1 MTTVLAIHIG
11 PELAHAAVDHD
22 GRIDLVAV
30 GDDSA
35 GMPVVVHMAVD
46 GSIGVGAA
54 APDTGG
60 DDLAGEDLLAQLADT
75 GMVRFG
81 VRTLSG
87 ELVLAHLL
95 AQVHARC
102 VRVLDGLPDRVVL
115 VLTAGGPEEAVYAAA
130 ARRALIGE
138 VTLVDETRA
147 WAALAA
153 HGPRG
158 LPPDLAGAL
167 GALFLQ
173 RHGEAPTGPLPIVTR
188 EDLGESEKE
197 PMRPPPGPSVISV
210 GARSVFDET
219 TRVAIPHRRRLPVVL
234 LALAGALVIG
244 IFALVLLVDRDQASS
259 PPPSPALPTTLPP
272 TTLPPTTL
280 PPTTLPP
287 TTLPPTTLPPTTL
300 PPTTLPPTTLP
311 PTTLPP
317 TTLPPEETTTTLPP
331 LGPVTLA
338 ENGLLLRATTQNQTL
353 IGFGT
358 DATTAL
364 DALAGVLGGLTADTG
379 WGVDEICTS
388 GVVRRVQL
396 GDLEVVFTDAEE
408 LDGVVGTGA
417 TFTQWF
423 VWGADASR
431 SALWTLNRI
440 GIGSTVADLTETYPD
455 EFTLDQALPDSNDP
469 AGYLRI
475 DPFRLGALIEGMT
488 SNTTAGGRV
497 LQLWSGDGCQRAFV
511 G

>member
-1 MTTVLAIHIG
+1 M
-11 PELAHAAVDHD
+11 
-22 GRIDLVAV
+22 
-30 GDDSA
+30 
-35 GMPVVVHMAVD
+35 
-46 GSIGVGAA
+46 
-54 APDTGG
+54 
-60 DDLAGEDLLAQLADT
+60 
-75 GMVRFG
+75 
-81 VRTLSG
+81 
-87 ELVLAHLL
+87 
-95 AQVHARC
+95 
-102 VRVLDGLPDRVVL
+102 
-115 VLTAGGPEEAVYAAA
+115 
-130 ARRALIGE
+130 
-138 VTLVDETRA
+138 
-147 WAALAA
+147 
-153 HGPRG
+153 
-158 LPPDLAGAL
+158 
-167 GALFLQ
+167 
-173 RHGEAPTGPLPIVTR
+173 
-188 EDLGESEKE
+188 
-197 PMRPPPGPSVISV
+197 
-210 GARSVFDET
+210 
-219 TRVAIPHRRRLPVVL
+219 
-234 LALAGALVIG
+234 
-244 IFALVLLVDRDQASS
+244 
-259 PPPSPALPTTLPP
+259 PP

-287 TTLPPTTLPPTTL
+287 TTIPL
-300 PPTTLPPTTLP
+300 
-311 PTTLPP
+311 
-317 TTLPPEETTTTLPP
+317 EETTTTLPP

-396 GDLEVVFTDAEE
+396 GDLEVVFTGAEE

-475 DPFRLGALIEGMT
+475 DPFRLGALIEGLT

>member
-115 VLTAGGPEEAVYAAA
+115 VLTAGGPTEAVYAAA

-158 LPPDLAGAL
+158 LHPDLAGAL

-234 LALAGALVIG
+234 LALAGALVIVV
-244 IFALVLLVDRDQASS
+244 FALVLLVDRDQASPPPPGPS
-259 PPPSPALPTTLPP
+259 PPTSLPP
-272 TTLPPTTL
+272 TTLPPTTIPL
-280 PPTTLPP
+280 
-287 TTLPPTTLPPTTL
+287 
-300 PPTTLPPTTLP
+300 
-311 PTTLPP
+311 
-317 TTLPPEETTTTLPP
+317 EETTTTLPP

-475 DPFRLGALIEGMT
+475 DPFRLGALIEGLT

>member
-30 GDDSA
+30 GDDNA

-115 VLTAGGPEEAVYAAA
+115 VLTAGGPEEAVYTAA

-138 VTLVDETRA
+138 VTLVDEPRA

-158 LPPDLAGAL
+158 LHPDLAGAL

-173 RHGEAPTGPLPIVTR
+173 RHGEAQTGPLPIVTR

-210 GARSVFDET
+210 GARSVFDEA
-219 TRVAIPHRRRLPVVL
+219 TRVAMPHRRRLPAVL

-259 PPPSPALPTTLPP
+259 PPRGPALS
-272 TTLPPTTL
+272 
-280 PPTTLPP
+280 
-287 TTLPPTTLPPTTL
+287 TTLPPTTL

-364 DALAGVLGGLTADTG
+364 DALAGVLDGLTADTG

-408 LDGVVGTGA
+408 FDGVVGAGA

-497 LQLWSGDGCQRAFV
+497 LQLWSGAGCQRAFV

>member
-46 GSIGVGAA
+46 GSIGVGPAA
-54 APDTGG
+54 LEAGG
-60 DDLAGEDLLAQLADT
+60 DNLAGEDLLAQLADT

-130 ARRALIGE
+130 ARRSLIGE
-138 VTLVDETRA
+138 VTLVDETQA

-158 LPPDLAGAL
+158 LHPDLAGAL

-259 PPPSPALPTTLPP
+259 PPPGPVL
-272 TTLPPTTL
+272 
-280 PPTTLPP
+280 
-287 TTLPPTTLPPTTL
+287 
-300 PPTTLPPTTLP
+300 PTTLP

-379 WGVDEICTS
+379 WVVDEICTS

-408 LDGVVGTGA
+408 LDGVVDTGA

-423 VWGADASR
+423 VGGADASQ

-497 LQLWSGDGCQRAFV
+497 LQLWSGDSCQRGFV

>member
-115 VLTAGGPEEAVYAAA
+115 VLTAGGPTEAVYAAA

-147 WAALAA
+147 WAALVA

-219 TRVAIPHRRRLPVVL
+219 TRVAIPHRRRLSVAL
-234 LALAGALVIG
+234 LALAGVLVVG

-259 PPPSPALPTTLPP
+259 PPSGPALP
-272 TTLPPTTL
+272 
-280 PPTTLPP
+280 
-287 TTLPPTTLPPTTL
+287 
-300 PPTTLPPTTLP
+300 
-311 PTTLPP
+311 
-317 TTLPPEETTTTLPP
+317 TTLPP

-364 DALAGVLGGLTADTG
+364 EALAGVLGGLTADTG

>member
-11 PELAHAAVDHD
+11 PELAHAAVDHG

-30 GDDSA
+30 GDDNA

-60 DDLAGEDLLAQLADT
+60 DDLAGEDLLDQLADT

-115 VLTAGGPEEAVYAAA
+115 VLTAGGPEEAVYTAA

-158 LPPDLAGAL
+158 LPPDLGGAL

-173 RHGEAPTGPLPIVTR
+173 RHGEAQTGPLPIVTR

-259 PPPSPALPTTLPP
+259 PPRGPALS
-272 TTLPPTTL
+272 
-280 PPTTLPP
+280 
-287 TTLPPTTLPPTTL
+287 
-300 PPTTLPPTTLP
+300 
-311 PTTLPP
+311 TTLPP
-317 TTLPPEETTTTLPP
+317 TTLPPEETPTTLPP

-364 DALAGVLGGLTADTG
+364 DALAGVLDGLTADTG

-408 LDGVVGTGA
+408 FDGVVGAGA

-440 GIGSTVADLTETYPD
+440 GVGSTVADLTETYPD

-497 LQLWSGDGCQRAFV
+497 LQLWSGAGCQRAFV

>member
-115 VLTAGGPEEAVYAAA
+115 VLTAGGPTEAVYAAA

-158 LPPDLAGAL
+158 LHPDLAGAL

-173 RHGEAPTGPLPIVTR
+173 RHGEVPTGPLPIVTR

-219 TRVAIPHRRRLPVVL
+219 TRVAIPRRRRLPVVL

-244 IFALVLLVDRDQASS
+244 IFALVLLVDRDQAPY
-259 PPPSPALPTTLPP
+259 PPPSPAL
-272 TTLPPTTL
+272 
-280 PPTTLPP
+280 
-287 TTLPPTTLPPTTL
+287 
-300 PPTTLPPTTLP
+300 PTTLP

-364 DALAGVLGGLTADTG
+364 EALAGVLGGLTADTG

-388 GVVRRVQL
+388 GVVRRVRL

-497 LQLWSGDGCQRAFV
+497 LQLWSGGGCQRAFV

>member
-60 DDLAGEDLLAQLADT
+60 DDLAGEDFLAQLADT

-115 VLTAGGPEEAVYAAA
+115 VLTAGGPTEAVYAAA

-158 LPPDLAGAL
+158 LHPDLAGAL

-219 TRVAIPHRRRLPVVL
+219 TRVAIPRRRRLPVVL

-259 PPPSPALPTTLPP
+259 PPPGPAL
-272 TTLPPTTL
+272 
-280 PPTTLPP
+280 
-287 TTLPPTTLPPTTL
+287 
-300 PPTTLPPTTLP
+300 PTTLP

-364 DALAGVLGGLTADTG
+364 EALAGVLGGLTADTG

>member
-115 VLTAGGPEEAVYAAA
+115 VLTAGGPEEAVYTAA

-147 WAALAA
+147 WAALVA

-219 TRVAIPHRRRLPVVL
+219 TRVAIPHRRRLSVAL
-234 LALAGALVIG
+234 LALAGVLVVG

-259 PPPSPALPTTLPP
+259 PPSGPALPTTLLPTTLPP

-280 PPTTLPP
+280 PPTTIPL
-287 TTLPPTTLPPTTL
+287 
-300 PPTTLPPTTLP
+300 
-311 PTTLPP
+311 
-317 TTLPPEETTTTLPP
+317 EETTTTLPP

-497 LQLWSGDGCQRAFV
+497 LQLWSGGGCQRAFV

>member
-1 MTTVLAIHIG
+1 
-11 PELAHAAVDHD
+11 
-22 GRIDLVAV
+22 
-30 GDDSA
+30 
-35 GMPVVVHMAVD
+35 MAVD

-115 VLTAGGPEEAVYAAA
+115 VLTAGGPTEAVYAAA

-158 LPPDLAGAL
+158 LHPDLAGAL

-173 RHGEAPTGPLPIVTR
+173 RHGEVPTGPLPIVTR

-219 TRVAIPHRRRLPVVL
+219 TRVAIPRRRRLPVVL

-244 IFALVLLVDRDQASS
+244 IFALVLLVDRDQAPY
-259 PPPSPALPTTLPP
+259 PPPSPAL
-272 TTLPPTTL
+272 
-280 PPTTLPP
+280 
-287 TTLPPTTLPPTTL
+287 PTTL

>member
-35 GMPVVVHMAVD
+35 GMPVVVHVAVD

-60 DDLAGEDLLAQLADT
+60 DDLAGEDFLAQLADT

-115 VLTAGGPEEAVYAAA
+115 VLTAGGPTEAVYAAA

-158 LPPDLAGAL
+158 LHPDLAGAL

-219 TRVAIPHRRRLPVVL
+219 TRVAIPRRRRLPVVL

-244 IFALVLLVDRDQASS
+244 IFALVLLVDRDQAPY
-259 PPPSPALPTTLPP
+259 PPPSPAL
-272 TTLPPTTL
+272 
-280 PPTTLPP
+280 
-287 TTLPPTTLPPTTL
+287 
-300 PPTTLPPTTLP
+300 PTTLPPTTLP

-364 DALAGVLGGLTADTG
+364 EALAGVLGGLTADTG

-475 DPFRLGALIEGMT
+475 DPFRLGALIEGLT

>member
-35 GMPVVVHMAVD
+35 GMPVVVHVAVD

-115 VLTAGGPEEAVYAAA
+115 VLTAGGPEEAVYTAA

-158 LPPDLAGAL
+158 LHPDLAGAL

-259 PPPSPALPTTLPP
+259 PPPGPAL
-272 TTLPPTTL
+272 
-280 PPTTLPP
+280 
-287 TTLPPTTLPPTTL
+287 
-300 PPTTLPPTTLP
+300 PTTLPPTTLP

>member
-1 MTTVLAIHIG
+1 
-11 PELAHAAVDHD
+11 
-22 GRIDLVAV
+22 
-30 GDDSA
+30 
-35 GMPVVVHMAVD
+35 MAVD

-60 DDLAGEDLLAQLADT
+60 DDLAGEDFLAQLADT

-115 VLTAGGPEEAVYAAA
+115 VLTAGGPTEAVYAAA

-147 WAALAA
+147 WAALVA

-219 TRVAIPHRRRLPVVL
+219 TRVAIPRRRRLPVVL

-244 IFALVLLVDRDQASS
+244 IFALVLLVDRDQAPY
-259 PPPSPALPTTLPP
+259 PPPSPAL
-272 TTLPPTTL
+272 
-280 PPTTLPP
+280 
-287 TTLPPTTLPPTTL
+287 
-300 PPTTLPPTTLP
+300 PTTLP

-388 GVVRRVQL
+388 GVVRRVRL

-408 LDGVVGTGA
+408 LDGVVGTSA

>member
-46 GSIGVGAA
+46 GSIRVGAA
-54 APDTGG
+54 ALEAGG
-60 DDLAGEDLLAQLADT
+60 DNLAGEDLLVQLADT

-81 VRTLSG
+81 VRTMPG

-102 VRVLDGLPDRVVL
+102 VRVLDGLPDQVVL

-138 VTLVDETRA
+138 VTLVDEPRA

-167 GALFLQ
+167 GSLFLQ

-219 TRVAIPHRRRLPVVL
+219 TRVATPHRRRLPVVL
-234 LALAGALVIG
+234 LALAGALAIG
-244 IFALVLLVDRDQASS
+244 IFALVLLVDRGQAPS
-259 PPPSPALPTTLPP
+259 PPPGPALPTA
-272 TTLPPTTL
+272 
-280 PPTTLPP
+280 
-287 TTLPPTTLPPTTL
+287 
-300 PPTTLPPTTLP
+300 LP

-317 TTLPPEETTTTLPP
+317 TTLPPEETPTTLPL
-331 LGPVTLA
+331 LGPVTLV
-338 ENGLLLRATTQNQTL
+338 ENGLLLRATTQDQTL

-358 DATTAL
+358 DATAAL

-379 WGVDEICTS
+379 WVPDEICTS
-388 GVVRRVQL
+388 GVVRRTQF
-396 GDLEVVFTDAEE
+396 GHLEVVLTDAEG
-408 LDGVVGTGA
+408 LDGVVGTDA

-440 GIGSTVADLTETYPD
+440 GIGSTVADVTEIYPD
-455 EFTLDQALPDSNDP
+455 EYTLDQALPDSNDP

-497 LQLWSGDGCQRAFV
+497 LQLWSGDSCQRVFV

>member
-35 GMPVVVHMAVD
+35 GMPVVVHVAVD

-60 DDLAGEDLLAQLADT
+60 DDLAGEDFLAQLADT

-115 VLTAGGPEEAVYAAA
+115 VLTAGGPTEAVYAAA

-158 LPPDLAGAL
+158 LHPDLAGAL

-219 TRVAIPHRRRLPVVL
+219 TRVAIPRRRRLPVVL

-244 IFALVLLVDRDQASS
+244 IFALVLLVDRDQAPY
-259 PPPSPALPTTLPP
+259 PPPSPAL
-272 TTLPPTTL
+272 
-280 PPTTLPP
+280 
-287 TTLPPTTLPPTTL
+287 
-300 PPTTLPPTTLP
+300 

-388 GVVRRVQL
+388 GVVRRIQL

-475 DPFRLGALIEGMT
+475 DPFRLGALIEGLT

>member
-115 VLTAGGPEEAVYAAA
+115 VLTAGGPTEAVYAAA

-147 WAALAA
+147 WAALVA

-219 TRVAIPHRRRLPVVL
+219 TRVAIPHRRRLSVAL
-234 LALAGALVIG
+234 LALAGVLVVG
-244 IFALVLLVDRDQASS
+244 LFALVLLVDRDQASS
-259 PPPSPALPTTLPP
+259 PPRSPSLS
-272 TTLPPTTL
+272 
-280 PPTTLPP
+280 
-287 TTLPPTTLPPTTL
+287 
-300 PPTTLPPTTLP
+300 
-311 PTTLPP
+311 TTLPP

-364 DALAGVLGGLTADTG
+364 EALAGVLGGLTADTG

>member
-54 APDTGG
+54 APDAGG
-60 DDLAGEDLLAQLADT
+60 EDFAGEDLLAQLADT

-115 VLTAGGPEEAVYAAA
+115 VLTAGGPTEAVYAAA
-130 ARRALIGE
+130 ARQALIGE
-138 VTLVDETRA
+138 VTLVDEPRA
-147 WAALAA
+147 WAALTA

-234 LALAGALVIG
+234 LALAGALVIVV
-244 IFALVLLVDRDQASS
+244 FALVLLVDRDQASS
-259 PPPSPALPTTLPP
+259 PPPGPALPTILPP

-287 TTLPPTTLPPTTL
+287 TTIPL
-300 PPTTLPPTTLP
+300 
-311 PTTLPP
+311 
-317 TTLPPEETTTTLPP
+317 EETTTTLPP

-364 DALAGVLGGLTADTG
+364 EALAGVLGGLTADTG

-396 GDLEVVFTDAEE
+396 GDLEVVFTGAEE

-497 LQLWSGDGCQRAFV
+497 LQLWSGGGCQRAFV

>member
-115 VLTAGGPEEAVYAAA
+115 VLTAGGPTEAVYAAA

-147 WAALAA
+147 WAALVA

-234 LALAGALVIG
+234 LALAGALVIVV
-244 IFALVLLVDRDQASS
+244 FALVLLVDRDQASS
-259 PPPSPALPTTLPP
+259 PPPGPALPTILPP

-280 PPTTLPP
+280 PL
-287 TTLPPTTLPPTTL
+287 
-300 PPTTLPPTTLP
+300 
-311 PTTLPP
+311 
-317 TTLPPEETTTTLPP
+317 EETTTTLPP

-388 GVVRRVQL
+388 GVVRRVRL

-408 LDGVVGTGA
+408 LDGVVGTSA

>member
-11 PELAHAAVDHD
+11 PELAHAAVDRD
-22 GRIDLVAV
+22 GRIDLVAA

-60 DDLAGEDLLAQLADT
+60 DDLAGEDFLAQLADT

-115 VLTAGGPEEAVYAAA
+115 VLTAGGPTEAVYAAA

-158 LPPDLAGAL
+158 LHPDLAGAL

-173 RHGEAPTGPLPIVTR
+173 RHGEVPTGPLPIVTR

-219 TRVAIPHRRRLPVVL
+219 TRVAIPRRRRLPVVL

-244 IFALVLLVDRDQASS
+244 IFALVLLVDRDQAPY
-259 PPPSPALPTTLPP
+259 PPPSPAL
-272 TTLPPTTL
+272 
-280 PPTTLPP
+280 
-287 TTLPPTTLPPTTL
+287 
-300 PPTTLPPTTLP
+300 

>member
-115 VLTAGGPEEAVYAAA
+115 VLTAGGPKEAVYAAA

-147 WAALAA
+147 WAALVA

-244 IFALVLLVDRDQASS
+244 IFALVLLVDREQAFS
-259 PPPSPALPTTLPP
+259 PPPDSALPTTLS
-272 TTLPPTTL
+272 
-280 PPTTLPP
+280 
-287 TTLPPTTLPPTTL
+287 
-300 PPTTLPPTTLP
+300 
-311 PTTLPP
+311 P

>member
-35 GMPVVVHMAVD
+35 GMPVVVHIAVD

-54 APDTGG
+54 DPDIGG
-60 DDLAGEDLLAQLADT
+60 DNLAGEDLLAQLADT

-81 VRTLSG
+81 VHTLSG

-95 AQVHARC
+95 AHVHARC

-115 VLTAGGPEEAVYAAA
+115 VLTSGGPEEAVYTAA

-158 LPPDLAGAL
+158 LRPDLAGAL

-210 GARSVFDET
+210 GARSVFDEA

-244 IFALVLLVDRDQASS
+244 IFALVLLVDREQAFS
-259 PPPSPALPTTLPP
+259 PPPDSALPTTLS
-272 TTLPPTTL
+272 
-280 PPTTLPP
+280 
-287 TTLPPTTLPPTTL
+287 
-300 PPTTLPPTTLP
+300 
-311 PTTLPP
+311 P

-364 DALAGVLGGLTADTG
+364 DALAGVLGALTADTG
-379 WGVDEICTS
+379 WVVDEICTL

-396 GDLEVVFTDAEE
+396 GHLEVVFTDAEE
-408 LDGVVGTGA
+408 LDGVVDTGA

-423 VWGADASR
+423 VGGADASQ

-440 GIGSTVADLTETYPD
+440 GIGSTVADLTDTYPD
-455 EFTLDQALPDSNDP
+455 EFALDQALPDSNDP
-469 AGYLRI
+469 AGHLRI

-497 LQLWSGDGCQRAFV
+497 LQLWSGDSCQRGFV

>member
-35 GMPVVVHMAVD
+35 GMPVVVHIAVD

-54 APDTGG
+54 DPDIGG
-60 DDLAGEDLLAQLADT
+60 DNLAGEDLLAQLADT

-81 VRTLSG
+81 VHTLSG

-95 AQVHARC
+95 AHVHARC

-115 VLTAGGPEEAVYAAA
+115 VLTSGGPEEAVYTAA

-153 HGPRG
+153 HGPQG
-158 LPPDLAGAL
+158 LHPDLAGAL

-188 EDLGESEKE
+188 EDLGEAEKE
-197 PMRPPPGPSVISV
+197 PIRPPPGPSVISV

-244 IFALVLLVDRDQASS
+244 IFALVLLVDREQAFS
-259 PPPSPALPTTLPP
+259 PPPDSALPTTLSP
-272 TTLPPTTL
+272 TTLPPEETT
-280 PPTTLPP
+280 
-287 TTLPPTTLPPTTL
+287 TTL

-364 DALAGVLGGLTADTG
+364 DALAGVLDGLTADTG

-408 LDGVVGTGA
+408 FDGVVGAGA

-440 GIGSTVADLTETYPD
+440 GVGSTVADLTETYPD

-475 DPFRLGALIEGMT
+475 DPFRLGALIEGLT

-497 LQLWSGDGCQRAFV
+497 LQLWSGAGCQRAFV

>member
-35 GMPVVVHMAVD
+35 GMPVVVHVAVD

-130 ARRALIGE
+130 AQRALIGE
-138 VTLVDETRA
+138 VTLVDETRV

-158 LPPDLAGAL
+158 LHPDLAGAL

-210 GARSVFDET
+210 GARSVFDEA
-219 TRVAIPHRRRLPVVL
+219 TRVAMPPRRRLPVVL

-272 TTLPPTTL
+272 TTIPL
-280 PPTTLPP
+280 
-287 TTLPPTTLPPTTL
+287 
-300 PPTTLPPTTLP
+300 
-311 PTTLPP
+311 
-317 TTLPPEETTTTLPP
+317 EETTTTLPP

-364 DALAGVLGGLTADTG
+364 EALAGVLGGLTADTG

-396 GDLEVVFTDAEE
+396 GDLEVVFTGAEE

>member
-35 GMPVVVHMAVD
+35 GMPVVVHVAVD

-115 VLTAGGPEEAVYAAA
+115 VLTARGPEKAVYAAA
-130 ARRALIGE
+130 AQRALIGE

-147 WAALAA
+147 WAALVA

-244 IFALVLLVDRDQASS
+244 IFALVLLVDREQAFS
-259 PPPSPALPTTLPP
+259 PPPDSAL
-272 TTLPPTTL
+272 
-280 PPTTLPP
+280 
-287 TTLPPTTLPPTTL
+287 
-300 PPTTLPPTTLP
+300 

-364 DALAGVLGGLTADTG
+364 EALAGVLGGLTADTG

-497 LQLWSGDGCQRAFV
+497 LQLWSGAGCQRAFV

>member
-115 VLTAGGPEEAVYAAA
+115 VLTAGGPTEAVYAAA

-158 LPPDLAGAL
+158 LHPDLAGAL

-259 PPPSPALPTTLPP
+259 PAPSPAPAVQSFFSCHKAPCQC
-272 TTLPPTTL
+272 
-280 PPTTLPP
+280 
-287 TTLPPTTLPPTTL
+287 
-300 PPTTLPPTTLP
+300 
-311 PTTLPP
+311 
-317 TTLPPEETTTTLPP
+317 
-331 LGPVTLA
+331 
-338 ENGLLLRATTQNQTL
+338 RASTTQAASSLGRNNQ
-353 IGFGT
+353 
-358 DATTAL
+358 
-364 DALAGVLGGLTADTG
+364 
-379 WGVDEICTS
+379 
-388 GVVRRVQL
+388 VQRQ
-396 GDLEVVFTDAEE
+396 T
-408 LDGVVGTGA
+408 
-417 TFTQWF
+417 
-423 VWGADASR
+423 
-431 SALWTLNRI
+431 I
-440 GIGSTVADLTETYPD
+440 
-455 EFTLDQALPDSNDP
+455 
-469 AGYLRI
+469 
-475 DPFRLGALIEGMT
+475 
-488 SNTTAGGRV
+488 
-497 LQLWSGDGCQRAFV
+497 
-511 G
+511 

>member
-115 VLTAGGPEEAVYAAA
+115 VLTAGGPTEAVYAAA

-158 LPPDLAGAL
+158 LHPDLAGAL

-219 TRVAIPHRRRLPVVL
+219 TRVAIPHRRRLSVAL
-234 LALAGALVIG
+234 LALAGVLVVG

-259 PPPSPALPTTLPP
+259 PPSGPALPTTLPP
-272 TTLPPTTL
+272 
-280 PPTTLPP
+280 
-287 TTLPPTTLPPTTL
+287 
-300 PPTTLPPTTLP
+300 
-311 PTTLPP
+311 
-317 TTLPPEETTTTLPP
+317 TTLPP

-379 WGVDEICTS
+379 WGIDEICTS

>member
-115 VLTAGGPEEAVYAAA
+115 VLTARGPEKAVYAAA
-130 ARRALIGE
+130 AQRALIGE

-147 WAALAA
+147 WAALVA

-219 TRVAIPHRRRLPVVL
+219 TRVAIPHRRRLSVAL
-234 LALAGALVIG
+234 LALAGVLVVG

-259 PPPSPALPTTLPP
+259 PPSGPALPTTLPP
-272 TTLPPTTL
+272 TTLPP
-280 PPTTLPP
+280 
-287 TTLPPTTLPPTTL
+287 
-300 PPTTLPPTTLP
+300 
-311 PTTLPP
+311 
-317 TTLPPEETTTTLPP
+317 EETPTTLPP

-396 GDLEVVFTDAEE
+396 GDLEVVFTGAEE

-497 LQLWSGDGCQRAFV
+497 LQLWSGGGCQRAFV

>member
-30 GDDSA
+30 GDDNA

-115 VLTAGGPEEAVYAAA
+115 VLTAGGPEEAVYTAA

-138 VTLVDETRA
+138 VTLVDEPRA

-158 LPPDLAGAL
+158 LHPDVGGAL

-173 RHGEAPTGPLPIVTR
+173 RHGEAQTGPLPIVTR

-244 IFALVLLVDRDQASS
+244 IFSLVLLVDRDQASY

-272 TTLPPTTL
+272 TTLPPTTIPL
-280 PPTTLPP
+280 
-287 TTLPPTTLPPTTL
+287 
-300 PPTTLPPTTLP
+300 
-311 PTTLPP
+311 
-317 TTLPPEETTTTLPP
+317 EETTTTLPP

-364 DALAGVLGGLTADTG
+364 DALAGVLDGLTADTG

-408 LDGVVGTGA
+408 FDGVVGAGA

-475 DPFRLGALIEGMT
+475 DPFRLGALIEGLT

>member
-115 VLTAGGPEEAVYAAA
+115 VLTAGGPKEAVYAAA

-158 LPPDLAGAL
+158 LHPDLAGAL

-219 TRVAIPHRRRLPVVL
+219 TRVAIPRRRRLPVVL

-244 IFALVLLVDRDQASS
+244 IFALVLLVDRDQAPY
-259 PPPSPALPTTLPP
+259 PPPSPAL
-272 TTLPPTTL
+272 
-280 PPTTLPP
+280 
-287 TTLPPTTLPPTTL
+287 
-300 PPTTLPPTTLP
+300 PTTLPPTTLP

-353 IGFGT
+353 VGFGT
-358 DATTAL
+358 AATTAL

>member
-115 VLTAGGPEEAVYAAA
+115 VLTAGGPEEAVYTAA

-158 LPPDLAGAL
+158 LPPDLGGAL

-173 RHGEAPTGPLPIVTR
+173 RHGEAQTGPLPIVTR

-219 TRVAIPHRRRLPVVL
+219 TRVAIPRRRRLPVVL

-244 IFALVLLVDRDQASS
+244 IFALVLLVDREQAFS
-259 PPPSPALPTTLPP
+259 PPPDSAF
-272 TTLPPTTL
+272 
-280 PPTTLPP
+280 
-287 TTLPPTTLPPTTL
+287 
-300 PPTTLPPTTLP
+300 

>member
-35 GMPVVVHMAVD
+35 GMPVVVHVAVD

-115 VLTAGGPEEAVYAAA
+115 VLTAGGPTEAVYAAA

-147 WAALAA
+147 WAALVA

-219 TRVAIPHRRRLPVVL
+219 TRVAIPRRRRLPVVL

-259 PPPSPALPTTLPP
+259 PPPSPALPTTF
-272 TTLPPTTL
+272 
-280 PPTTLPP
+280 
-287 TTLPPTTLPPTTL
+287 
-300 PPTTLPPTTLP
+300 PPTTLP

-364 DALAGVLGGLTADTG
+364 EALAGVLGGLTADTG

-408 LDGVVGTGA
+408 LGGVGGTGA